1 MITLEI
7 IPKSKDSEE
16 PKEEIKK
23 LIKNLELL
31 KTNKSQLGFLK
42 LLSIVFITLKLC
54 RVIDW
59 SWWFVLAPLWIN
71 IAIFIV
77 VIVVFIAL
85 GMLKLVTVPSKSSI
99 KK

>member
-1 MITLEI
+1 MITLEV
-7 IPKSKDSEE
+7 IPKSTDSEE
-16 PKEEIKK
+16 TKEEIKK
-23 LIKNLELL
+23 LNKNLELI

-77 VIVVFIAL
+77 VFIAL
-85 GMLKLVTVPSKSSI
+85 GMFKLVTVLSKSST